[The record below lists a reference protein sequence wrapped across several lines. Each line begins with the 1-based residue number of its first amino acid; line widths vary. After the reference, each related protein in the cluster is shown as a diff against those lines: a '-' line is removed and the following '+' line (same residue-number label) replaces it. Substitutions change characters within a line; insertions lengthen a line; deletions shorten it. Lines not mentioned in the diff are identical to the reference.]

1 MSSVN
6 SILSRLV
13 DILSGR
19 YHSMLDGKIRKIHA
33 AYCALERDIE
43 IFKKKTGLSCIDGCG
58 HCCACSTVEASE
70 AEMLPLADD
79 LIRRGEVAAWYA
91 KAEAAQFAGRC
102 VFYEPEAGNEHHGR
116 CACYAMRPL
125 ICRFF
130 GFSANVDKRGVM
142 RFVACKFLKERDM
155 DEIEKIQDDVAS
167 GAVHAPSMSEYLMA
181 AASLDPSIGVE
192 MMPINQAFKKA
203 VEHVA
208 LHRRCS
214 HVRFGR

>member
-19 YHSMLDGKIRKIHA
+19 YHSMLDGKIRKIQA
-33 AYCALERDIE
+33 AYCALDRDIE
-43 IFKKKTGLSCIDGCG
+43 IFKKKTKLSCIEGCG

-70 AEMLPLADD
+70 AEMLPLADA
-79 LIRRGEVAAWYA
+79 LIRRGEAEAWYV
-91 KAEAAQFAGRC
+91 KAQAAGFTGRC
-102 VFYEPEAGNEHHGR
+102 VFSEPQPGNEHQGR
-116 CACYAMRPL
+116 CACYTMRPF

-130 GFSANVDKRGVM
+130 GFSANVDKRGGM
-142 RFVACKFLKERDM
+142 RFVACKFLKERDT
-155 DEIEKIQDDVAS
+155 DEIEKIQDDVVS

-181 AASLDPSIGVE
+181 AASLDPSIGVD
-192 MMPINQAFKKA
+192 MMPINQAFQKA
-203 VEHVA
+203 VEHIS

-214 HVRFGR
+214 HVRFGK